1 MPNKATEEMAGEGI
15 GRARSEIADGSTS
28 GSAQLKISGRTTAFL
43 SAACG
48 LIVANLYY
56 AQPIA
61 GPISAS
67 LGNSLDSAGLI
78 VTVTQVGYCIGLLFL
93 VPLGDLVENRALV
106 VLLTS
111 LAGLA
116 LVGAAISTGSL
127 QFFICGFFCGLGSV
141 AIQVILPY
149 ASHFASEGQRGQ
161 LIGNIMSG
169 MMIGVMLARPIASLI
184 VQLSS
189 WRVVFLISAAVTLT
203 VSVTIRLL
211 LPRRLPAGQIRYA
224 ALLRSM
230 VDLAVTNPILQRRS
244 FYQASLFAAFSVFWT
259 AVPLLLA
266 GPEFHLSNAG
276 IALFALAG
284 AAGIFTSPMA
294 GRIADRGLTRPA
306 TAFSMAAVAAAF
318 LLTCLAKSGSVLQ
331 LSLLVLAALLV
342 DVGMT
347 TNLILGQRQIFL
359 LGAEVRSRLN
369 AMYLAMHFVGG
380 AFGSAVGAWAYA
392 RGGWTLAACL
402 GFSLPLLALFYFMT
416 EYGADLMPQRKS

>member
-1 MPNKATEEMAGEGI
+1 VN
-15 GRARSEIADGSTS
+15 SSTS
-28 GSAQLKISGRTTAFL
+28 TSARLDISGQTTVFL

-61 GPISAS
+61 GPISGS
-67 LGNSLDSAGLI
+67 LGLSLDSAGLI

-111 LAGLA
+111 VAGLA
-116 LVGAAISTGSL
+116 LIGAAISMGPLS
-127 QFFICGFFCGLGSV
+127 FFICGFVCGLGSV

-149 ASHFASEGQRGQ
+149 ASHFASEGQRGR

-189 WRVVFLISAAVTLT
+189 WRIVFAMSAAITLT
-203 VSVTIRLL
+203 VSVMIRLL
-211 LPRRLPAGQIRYA
+211 LPRRLPPKKIHYA
-224 ALLRSM
+224 TLLKSM
-230 VDLAVTNPILQRRS
+230 VALAVTNPILQRRS
-244 FYQASLFAAFSVFWT
+244 IYQASLFAAFSVFWT
-259 AVPLLLA
+259 AVPLFLA
-266 GPEFHLSNAG
+266 GPEFRLSNGG

-306 TAFSMAAVAAAF
+306 TAFSMAAVAIAF
-318 LLTCLAKSGSVLQ
+318 VLTWLAKPGSTLQ
-331 LSLLVLAALLV
+331 LALLVLAALLV

-380 AFGSAVGAWAYA
+380 AFGSALGAWAYA
-392 RGGWTLAACL
+392 RGGWMLAACL
-402 GFSLPLLALFYFMT
+402 GFAVPSLALLYFVT
-416 EYGADLMPQRKS
+416 ESSVGVTARREG

>member
-1 MPNKATEEMAGEGI
+1 MAGEGI
-15 GRARSEIADGSTS
+15 DRARNEIVE
-28 GSAQLKISGRTTAFL
+28 GSASASAQPQISGRTTAFL

-106 VLLTS
+106 VVLTS

-116 LVGAAISTGSL
+116 LIGAAVSTGSS
-127 QFFICGFFCGLGSV
+127 QFFIWGFFCGLGSV

-169 MMIGVMLARPIASLI
+169 MMIGVMLARPISSLI

-189 WRVVFLISAAVTLT
+189 WRIVFLMSAAVTLT
-203 VSVTIRLL
+203 VSATFRLL
-211 LPRRLPAGQIRYA
+211 LPRRSPAGQIRYA

-244 FYQASLFAAFSVFWT
+244 LYQASLFAAFSVFWT

-266 GPEFHLSNAG
+266 GPKFHLSNAG

-318 LLTCLAKSGSVLQ
+318 FLTCLAQVGSTLQ
-331 LSLLVLAALLV
+331 LAFLVLAALLV

-347 TNLILGQRQIFL
+347 TNLILGQRQLFL

-369 AMYLAMHFVGG
+369 AMYLALHFVGG

-402 GFSLPLLALFYFMT
+402 GFSVPSLALLYFMT
-416 EYGADLMPQRKS
+416 EFSAGLRLKRNR

>member
-1 MPNKATEEMAGEGI
+1 MAGEGI
-15 GRARSEIADGSTS
+15 DRARNEIVE
-28 GSAQLKISGRTTAFL
+28 GSASASAQPQISGRTTTFL

-61 GPISAS
+61 GPISSS

-93 VPLGDLVENRALV
+93 VPLGDLLENRALV
-106 VLLTS
+106 VVLTS
-111 LAGLA
+111 LAGFA
-116 LVGAAISTGSL
+116 LIGAAVSTGSL

-149 ASHFASEGQRGQ
+149 ASHFASEEQRGQ

-169 MMIGVMLARPIASLI
+169 MMIGVMLARPISSLI

-189 WRVVFLISAAVTLT
+189 WRIVFLMSAAVTLT
-203 VSVTIRLL
+203 VSVTIGLL
-211 LPRRLPAGQIRYA
+211 LPRRSPAGQIRYA

-230 VDLAVTNPILQRRS
+230 VDLAVTIPTLRRS
-244 FYQASLFAAFSVFWT
+244 LYQASLFAAFSVFWT

-276 IALFALAG
+276 IALFAFAG
-284 AAGIFTSPMA
+284 AAGIFTSPLA
-294 GRIADRGLTRPA
+294 GRVADRGLTRPA

-318 LLTCLAKSGSVLQ
+318 LFTCLAQPGSTLQ
-331 LSLLVLAALLV
+331 LALLILAALLV

-347 TNLILGQRQIFL
+347 TNLILGQRQLFL

-369 AMYLAMHFVGG
+369 AMYLALHFVGG

-392 RGGWTLAACL
+392 RGGWTLVACL
-402 GFSLPLLALFYFMT
+402 GFSVPSLALLYFMT
-416 EYGADLMPQRKS
+416 ESSVGLRLQRKR